1 MILTRRTAL
10 SALAGASAAL
20 GAEIARHPRELK
32 FAPRSFTPPRGA
44 DFRHKLACGA
54 TAFLVED
61 STFPLIN
68 LSLIV
73 RTGDYL
79 EPREK
84 TGLAGLTGVQMRSGG
99 TQAKKPLEFDEE
111 AAFLAA
117 TIGSGISDVSGS
129 AGLNCLS
136 KDIDSGL
143 ALLVEMLRTP
153 GFAEDRLRLAKSQI
167 LQQMERRNDSTSSI
181 ESREWDRLMR
191 GDDHFSAWDST
202 KASIESIT
210 RQDLIDFH
218 GKYFYPSN
226 FVFAVSGDF
235 KTRDILARLDKA
247 FGNWP
252 NLAAPIAEVPAPKF
266 TPKPGVYLVNKG
278 GVNQGRVRMGHPGV
292 TISNPDH
299 LAISLMNA
307 ILGGGAFTSRITERV
322 RSDEG
327 LAYQAASSF
336 QAGTYYPGTFFA
348 LFQSKSQTVAQAVDI
363 VIEEIEKMRTTRV
376 KPEELDTA
384 KARAI
389 EALPL
394 RFSTAGLKVAQFAND
409 FHTKMPEDYWQKY
422 TERIQAVTADR
433 IQQVAQKYLMPGKM
447 VILAVGEADAI
458 LKGNPDKPQYKLD
471 KHAGAAG
478 IVRIPLPDPLT
489 LVYPSA

>member
-1 MILTRRTAL
+1 MTRRSVL
-10 SALAGASAAL
+10 SALAGASAAF
-20 GAEIARHPRELK
+20 GADPIVKHPSELK
-32 FAPRSFTPPRGA
+32 FTPRVYTPPRGA
-44 DFRHKLACGA
+44 GFQHKLACGA

-61 STFPLIN
+61 PTFPLIN

-79 EPREK
+79 EPRDK
-84 TGLAGLTGVQMRSGG
+84 AGLAGLTGVQMRSGG
-99 TQAKKPLEFDEE
+99 TQSKKPSVFDEE

-117 TIGSGISDVSGS
+117 TIGSGIGDVSGS
-129 AGLNCLS
+129 ASLNCLS
-136 KDIDSGL
+136 KDIDAGL

-167 LQQMERRNDSTSSI
+167 LQQMERRNDSTASI
-181 ESREWDRLMR
+181 ENREWDRLLR
-191 GDDHFSAWDST
+191 GDDHFSTWDST

-218 GKYFYPSN
+218 GKYFYPAN

-235 KTRDILARLDKA
+235 KTREMLERLDKT

-252 NLAAPIAEVPAPKF
+252 NLTAPIPEVPAPKF
-266 TPKPGVYLVNKG
+266 TPKPGVYLVNKS
-278 GVNQGRVRMGHPGV
+278 GVNQGRVRIGHLGV

-327 LAYQAASSF
+327 LAYQAASIF
-336 QAGTYYPGTFFA
+336 QAGTYYPGTFSA

-363 VIEEIEKMRTTRV
+363 VLEEIEKMRSAKV
-376 KPEELDTA
+376 KPEELETA
-384 KARAI
+384 KAR
-389 EALPL
+389 
-394 RFSTAGLKVAQFAND
+394 
-409 FHTKMPEDYWQKY
+409 
-422 TERIQAVTADR
+422 
-433 IQQVAQKYLMPGKM
+433 
-447 VILAVGEADAI
+447 
-458 LKGNPDKPQYKLD
+458 
-471 KHAGAAG
+471 
-478 IVRIPLPDPLT
+478 
-489 LVYPSA
+489 